1 MANRRGGARFEEVC
15 IKLEKKHYRVI
26 NAVCGGDQ
34 RKIGRVIRSL
44 VAEALK
50 DKQVS
55 DLLQLAGTTPRRK
68 KQEAEPASSED

>member
-15 IKLEKKHYRVI
+15 IKLDKKHYRVI

-34 RKIGRVIRSL
+34 RKIGRVIRFL

-55 DLLQLAGTTPRRK
+55 DLLQLAGTTPRKK
-68 KQEAEPASSED
+68 KQETETGSGSE